1 MSFDKSAFNADVAQ
15 IIDDLIAENPNI
27 KLKDITTRTRIKR
40 AIIALN
46 KYTLAPPILANRVYK
61 AVTSY
66 ITANGIEDDASDCTP
81 QSSASSSATPSD
93 SPVQTMKLAV
103 TQTKRTSRRRP
114 VDTSLIEQ
122 LVNERSQEIN
132 IAKTGSAKTR
142 SHVEFCQPV
151 ITQLNIQLDD
161 NPFKPSPRAVG
172 AADFDLSL
180 DCSELAAA
188 EEQLIEFVVGKEF
201 ADQYIDANMKFST
214 AVQALRSKYIVHN
227 PKKTQK
233 FTYVD
238 RNQRVKFFNPEKS
251 DKLDFL
257 PDDEARSI
265 VEFFTGPMEA
275 FKKAW
280 KSSFTSSRGEQAKK
294 FNFIGYLTLDV
305 IRTQNIFKFEQLIK
319 AFPSVP
325 SESTNKITNSV
336 LSSVKG
342 QYVNLDEATI
352 SKIIVDRYGPDYMA
366 LFSDVKNFNGSQFQ
380 NVVKNIYSHR
390 GGIVLHEKCTTAMK
404 KKAWLQAYANICS
417 LDMSE
422 ITDAHDTLIVNAWMN
437 ILSSRFAYHVIMD
450 CIPESKLFNTA
461 MIHLIQESTSIK
473 LFQNVLY
480 PISFVFTPFM
490 LGYASLRLPK
500 AVNVSE
506 SVYRKELSSIFMDVG
521 NPSLRVYDYDA
532 CNWIYYMGKNGE
544 INTMVSLLHGIVKN
558 PKAVVKSVEKDK
570 GSTSDAE

>member
-1 MSFDKSAFNADVAQ
+1 MSFDESAFNADVVQ

-27 KLKDITTRTRIKR
+27 KLRDINTRGRIKQS
-40 AIIALN
+40 IIALN
-46 KYTLAPPILANRVYK
+46 KYNLTQPMLANRVYK
-61 AVTSY
+61 AVNAY
-66 ITANGIEDDASDCTP
+66 IADNGVEEDAPDSTP
-81 QSSASSSATPSD
+81 QSSASSSATPSE
-93 SPVQTMKLAV
+93 SPVQTMKPTV

-114 VDTSLIEQ
+114 PDTSFIEK
-122 LVNERSQEIN
+122 LVNERAQEIS
-132 IAKTGSAKTR
+132 IAKTGSAKPR
-142 SHVEFCQPV
+142 SHVEFCHPV

-172 AADFDLSL
+172 AADFDLTL

-188 EEQLIEFVVGKEF
+188 EEQLIEFVVGEDI
-201 ADQYIDANMKFST
+201 AEQYINANMEFSA
-214 AVQALRSKYIVHN
+214 AVRALRAKYIVHN
-227 PKKTQK
+227 HKKTQK
-233 FTYVD
+233 FTYTTK
-238 RNQRVKFFNPEKS
+238 NKEVKFFNPEKG
-251 DKLDFL
+251 DKLDVL
-257 PDDEARSI
+257 PEDEARPI
-265 VEFFTGPMEA
+265 VEFFTGPMEV

-280 KSSFTSSRGEQAKK
+280 KSRFTSPRGEPAKK
-294 FNFIGYLTLDV
+294 FDFIRYLTFDV

-319 AFPSVP
+319 ALPNIP
-325 SESTNKITNSV
+325 SENTNKITNTV
-336 LSSVKG
+336 LSSVNE

-352 SKIIVDRYGPDYMA
+352 SKFIVDRYGPDYMA
-366 LFSDVKNFNGSQFQ
+366 LFNDVKNFNGSQFQ
-380 NVVKNIYSHR
+380 IVIKNIYSHR
-390 GGIVLHEKCTTAMK
+390 GGIVLHEKCTTEMK

-417 LDMSE
+417 LNMAE
-422 ITDAHDTLIVNAWMN
+422 ITDAHDELIINAWIN

-490 LGYASLRLPK
+490 LGYSSLRLPK

-506 SVYRKELSSIFMDVG
+506 SAYRKELSSIFMNIG
-521 NPSLRVYDYDA
+521 NPSLNVYDYNS

-544 INTMVSLLHGIVKN
+544 INTMVSLLHSIVKN
-558 PKAVVKSVEKDK
+558 PKAVEKSVEKDK

>member
-1 MSFDKSAFNADVAQ
+1 MSFDESAFNADVAQ

-27 KLKDITTRTRIKR
+27 KLRDINIRGRIR
-40 AIIALN
+40 QSIIALN
-46 KYTLAPPILANRVYK
+46 KYKLTMPIMANKVYK
-61 AVTSY
+61 AVNKY
-66 ITANGIEDDASDCTP
+66 IADNGIEENTPESTP
-81 QSSASSSATPSD
+81 QSSASGSATPSD
-93 SPVQTMKLAV
+93 SPVQTMKPTV

-114 VDTSLIEQ
+114 ADTSFIEK
-122 LVNERSQEIN
+122 LVNERAQEIN

-188 EEQLIEFVVGKEF
+188 EEQLIEFVVGEDI
-201 ADQYIDANMKFST
+201 AEQYINANMEFSA
-214 AVQALRSKYIVHN
+214 AVRTLRAKYIIHN

-233 FTYVD
+233 FTYAAK
-238 RNQRVKFFNPEKS
+238 QKQVKFFNPEKG
-251 DKLDFL
+251 DKLDVL
-257 PDDEARSI
+257 PEDEARPI

-280 KSSFTSSRGEQAKK
+280 KSRFTSPRGEPAKK
-294 FNFIGYLTLDV
+294 IDFIRYLTFDV

-319 AFPSVP
+319 VLPNIP

-336 LSSVKG
+336 LSSVNG
-342 QYVNLDEATI
+342 QYENLDEATI
-352 SKIIVDRYGPDYMA
+352 SKFIVDHYGPDYMA

-380 NVVKNIYSHR
+380 NVIKSIYSHR
-390 GGIVLHEKCTTAMK
+390 GGIVLHEKCTTEMK

-417 LDMSE
+417 LDMAE
-422 ITDAHDTLIVNAWMN
+422 ITDAHDELIINAWMN

-480 PISFVFTPFM
+480 PISFAFTPFM
-490 LGYASLRLPK
+490 LGYNSLRLPK

-506 SVYRKELSSIFMDVG
+506 SAYRKELSSIFMNIG

-544 INTMVSLLHGIVKN
+544 INTMVSLLHSIVKN
-558 PKAVVKSVEKDK
+558 PKSVEKSVEKDK
-570 GSTSDAE
+570 GSTSDVE